1 MKNSLI
7 ATGAVLALSLVT
19 APVALASDKPTCSEA
34 KALVVTAQTR
44 FDNRAAEERVDEL
57 KELDAA
63 KVARNAA
70 QVVVDKAKADLDA
83 KPDDATLKAALK
95 TAQDAL
101 AAAKDRAD
109 RAQKAVDT
117 DSTRLAEL
125 RTLLKVAIQDKD
137 KACDDGKDDNDGDDN
152 DDDGDDDKTPTTTVF
167 LQPPDVHVDV
177 HNDVATPRGGVN
189 TGGGPA

>member
-1 MKNSLI
+1 LKNSLI
-7 ATGAVLALSLVT
+7 ATSAVVALSLVT
-19 APVALASDKPTCSEA
+19 APFALAADRLTCSEA

-70 QVVVDKAKADLDA
+70 QVAVDKAKADLA
-83 KPDDATLKAALK
+83 ASPDDAALKAALK
-95 TAQDAL
+95 TAQDTL
-101 AAAKDRAD
+101 AAAKDRVD

-117 DSTRLAEL
+117 DSNRLAEL

-137 KACDDGKDDNDGDDN
+137 KACDDGDNDG
-152 DDDGDDDKTPTTTVF
+152 DDDGDDDDDDDDDKATAIPSPPTTVN
-167 LQPPDVHVDV
+167 PPDVKVV
-177 HNDVATPRGGVN
+177 VPRGGVA